1 MATKKKPTIID
12 FVEKYTK
19 KYADKTYLREKVD
32 GVWTETTYKQTRDE
46 GRILAA
52 GFMALGLQKGE
63 RVSLLSEARNLW
75 VMSEL
80 GILYAG
86 GVNVPLSYK
95 LESDVDLSFRIN
107 HSDSVYIVASENELP
122 KIRRIIKQCKAVRK
136 VIVLDKLELQ
146 EGEMSI
152 DELRKMGVK
161 FLKENSGELEKRIAT
176 IGPEDY
182 ANISYTSGTT
192 ADPKGILLT
201 HRNYTANVEQGSSVI
216 GIPEGK
222 TMLIILPLD
231 HCFAHVAGFY
241 TMMFYGGSIAT
252 VPVGKTQ
259 MATLR
264 NIPGAIK
271 DTKPY
276 VMLSVP
282 ALSRSFKKA
291 IEAAVKAKGEKVEKL
306 FNWGVK
312 LAMSYYREY
321 HNAGKPWIKHFWKK
335 PIVNFLDKKMFKTV
349 REGAFGPNMR
359 MFVGGGALLD
369 IELQKW
375 YNAIGVPV
383 FQGYGLS
390 EATPII
396 CANSE
401 GHAIFGSS
409 GRTVVPMDIKICD
422 EDRNEVP
429 DGVTG
434 EIVIRGENVMAG
446 YWKNPEATA
455 NTVVDGWL
463 YTGDRGYLYP
473 ENRRYLYVTG
483 RFKSLLI
490 AADGDKY
497 SPEGYED
504 NLTSVSKFID
514 QVIIHN
520 NQKPYTVALLV
531 PNRELLRT
539 WLKKEHPDLGPET
552 REGKIAMLE
561 KIQAET
567 DTYRKGGKHEGAFP
581 EKWLPAALIIC
592 PEPWTEQNGLVNST
606 AKIVRGKVEKAY
618 ADRIDYAYTPEG
630 KALLNEKNIE
640 SI

>member
-1 MATKKKPTIID
+1 MAAKPTIID
-12 FVEKYTK
+12 FVEKYAK
-19 KYADKTYLREKVD
+19 KYADKTYLREKVN
-32 GVWTETTYKQTRDE
+32 GVWTETTFKQTRDE

-52 GFMALGLQKGE
+52 GFMALGLEKGE
-63 RVSLLSEARNLW
+63 RVSLLAEARNLW
-75 VMSEL
+75 VMTEL

-95 LESDVDLSFRIN
+95 LESDKDLSFRIN
-107 HSDSVYIVASENELP
+107 HSDSVYVAASENEIP
-122 KIRRIIKQCKAVRK
+122 KIRRIIKECKQVRK
-136 VIVLDKLELQ
+136 VIVFDDIPLEK
-146 EGEMSI
+146 GEMHIS
-152 DELRKMGVK
+152 ELHEMGVK
-161 FLKENSGELEKRIAT
+161 YLKEHGEELEKRISQ
-176 IGPEDY
+176 IKPDDY

-216 GIPEGK
+216 SVDEGAR
-222 TMLIILPLD
+222 MLIILPLD

-241 TMMFYGGSIAT
+241 TMMMYGGSIAT

-259 MATLR
+259 LATLR
-264 NIPGAIK
+264 NVPGAIK
-271 DTKPY
+271 DVKPN

-282 ALSRSFKKA
+282 ALSRTFKKSIEGA
-291 IEAAVKAKGEKVEKL
+291 IKAQGPKVEKL
-306 FNWGVK
+306 FNFAVN
-312 LAMSYYREY
+312 LAIGYNQEYY
-321 HNAGKPWIKHFWKK
+321 NAGKPWYRHFWKK
-335 PIVNFLDKKMFKTV
+335 PLMNFFDKKLFAQI
-349 REGAFGPNMR
+349 RESAFGGEMKF
-359 MFVGGGALLD
+359 FVGGGALLD

-396 CANSE
+396 CANSA

-409 GRTVVPMDIKICD
+409 GRTVQPMDIKICD
-422 EDRNEVP
+422 EEHNELP
-429 DGVTG
+429 DGQTG

-455 NTVVDGWL
+455 NTVIDGWL

-473 ENRRYLYVTG
+473 KDRRYLYVTG

-504 NLTSVSKFID
+504 NLTSVTKFVE

-520 NQKPYTVALLV
+520 NQNPYTIAIIV
-531 PNRELLRT
+531 PNKELCRE
-539 WLKKEHPDLGPET
+539 WLKKNRPELDPASE
-552 REGKIAMLE
+552 EGRKAM
-561 KIQAET
+561 IQKVWDEMN
-567 DTYRKGGKHEGAFP
+567 TYRKGGKHEGMFP
-581 EKWLPAALIIC
+581 EKWLPTTLVIC

-606 AKIVRGKVEKAY
+606 VKIVRGKVEKAY
-618 ADRIDYAYTPEG
+618 ADRIEYAYTADG
-630 KALLNEKNIE
+630 RNIFNEKNLA

>member
-1 MATKKKPTIID
+1 MAAKPTIID

-19 KYADKTYLREKVD
+19 KYADKTYLREKVN
-32 GVWTETTYKQTRDE
+32 GVWTETTFKQTRDE

-52 GFMALGLQKGE
+52 GFMALGLEKGE
-63 RVSLLSEARNLW
+63 RVSLLAEARNLW
-75 VMSEL
+75 VMTEL

-95 LESDVDLSFRIN
+95 LESDTDLSFRIN
-107 HSDSVYIVASENELP
+107 HSDSVYVAASENEIP
-122 KIRRIIKQCKAVRK
+122 KIRRIIKDCKQVRK
-136 VIVLDKLELQ
+136 VIVFDDIPLEK
-146 EGEMSI
+146 GEMHIS
-152 DELRKMGVK
+152 ELHDLGVK
-161 FLKENSGELEKRIAT
+161 FLKEHGDELEKRIKE
-176 IGPEDY
+176 IKPDDY

-216 GIPEGK
+216 SVEEGAR
-222 TMLIILPLD
+222 MLIILPLD

-241 TMMFYGGSIAT
+241 TMMMYGGSIAT

-259 MATLR
+259 LATLR
-264 NIPGAIK
+264 NVPGAIK
-271 DTKPY
+271 DVKPN

-282 ALSRSFKKA
+282 ALSRTFKKSIEGA
-291 IEAAVKAKGEKVEKL
+291 IKAKGPKVEKL
-306 FNWGVK
+306 FNFAVN
-312 LAMSYYREY
+312 LAIGYNQEYY
-321 HNAGKPWIKHFWKK
+321 NAGKPWWKHFWKK
-335 PIVNFLDKKMFKTV
+335 PLMNFFDRKLFAQI
-349 REGAFGPNMR
+349 RESAFGGEMKF
-359 MFVGGGALLD
+359 FVGGGALLD

-396 CANSE
+396 CANSS

-409 GRTVVPMDIKICD
+409 GRTVEPMDIKICD
-422 EDRNEVP
+422 EEHNEVP
-429 DGVTG
+429 DGQTG

-455 NTVVDGWL
+455 STVVDGWL
-463 YTGDRGYLYP
+463 FTGDRGYLYP
-473 ENRRYLYVTG
+473 KDRRYLYVTG

-504 NLTSVSKFID
+504 NLTSVTKFVD

-520 NQKPYTVALLV
+520 NQNPYTIAIIV
-531 PNRELLRT
+531 PNKELCKE
-539 WLKKEHPDLGPET
+539 WLKKNHPELDPASED
-552 REGKIAMLE
+552 GKKAM
-561 KIQAET
+561 IQKVWDEMN
-567 DTYRKGGKHEGAFP
+567 TYRKGGKHEGMFP
-581 EKWLPAALIIC
+581 EKWLPTTLVIC

-606 AKIVRGKVEKAY
+606 VKIVRGKVEKAY
-618 ADRIDYAYTPEG
+618 ADRIEYAYTADG
-630 KALLNEKNIE
+630 RNIFNEKNLA